1 MATQNYG
8 AAEPSPLYPNMLW
21 FSSGD
26 GYIKLRNPT
35 NTAWANVG
43 TIGPPMKWTNVDI
56 PSTGWRA
63 GDIKATIRGAEAG
76 WFVMNDGTIGDQYS
90 GATTRANPD
99 CWEAFAYLWGAGG
112 LPLYVAGTW
121 TPVGRAGDWVAD
133 WNAHRHLQT
142 PWVLGRAMA
151 SQGLGAGLVNHRYWC
166 ASDGDEYVQL
176 VEAHLPGHYHTVPGH
191 NHALARALPNYVGG
205 KSTSSGPYTLADTS
219 SGVTWTES
227 YPGGT
232 TGWVGSNH
240 GHPNV
245 GPRFYVNFLMKL

>member
-1 MATQNYG
+1 MPVCQPARATTHDPGKRSRQHRHINFPRRPYRSRVNTNIQALATQNYG

-99 CWEAFAYLWGAGG
+99 CWEAFAYLWGLAGCRSTSPAPG
-112 LPLYVAGTW
+112 RLSAVPATGSLTGTRTDTCKRHGCSAGRW
-121 TPVGRAGDWVAD
+121 RRKG
-133 WNAHRHLQT
+133 
-142 PWVLGRAMA
+142 
-151 SQGLGAGLVNHRYWC
+151 S
-166 ASDGDEYVQL
+166 
-176 VEAHLPGHYHTVPGH
+176 
-191 NHALARALPNYVGG
+191 ARA
-205 KSTSSGPYTLADTS
+205 
-219 SGVTWTES
+219 W
-227 YPGGT
+227 
-232 TGWVGSNH
+232 
-240 GHPNV
+240 
-245 GPRFYVNFLMKL
+245 